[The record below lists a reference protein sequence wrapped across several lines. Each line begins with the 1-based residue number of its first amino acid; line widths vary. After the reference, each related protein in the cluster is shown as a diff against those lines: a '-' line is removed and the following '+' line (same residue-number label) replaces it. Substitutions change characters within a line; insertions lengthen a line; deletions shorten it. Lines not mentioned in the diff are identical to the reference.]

1 LDNQRK
7 KYEVANKSLYDARMN
22 VLTFRNDD
30 HARLIEN
37 ERKSSLYNSHRRER
51 AFFNPNVPNTSSTAP
66 TIGKKYKMLGS
77 ILDLGNSIYKNTYP
91 RVSDEP
97 LKATTN
103 YYKSAIGTEYK
114 TYYENGFKVQEINP
128 PTKNVIHVPGE
139 YHELYRQYVTL
150 DEVPSNIRA
159 KFGSKN
165 TESILKDQL
174 KVHDTLSEIHNQSLV
189 KKVDKSVNQE
199 STRTDSSRIDNDY
212 YDLGNH
218 LRHCVSHGF
227 PVLIRKSFKESV
239 HNADVNKEYLAD
251 PHNTE
256 SPYRRKKDWL
266 GKLMIRF
273 CYTYFPQHRFTT
285 FLLINN

>member
-1 LDNQRK
+1 MK
-7 KYEVANKSLYDARMN
+7 
-22 VLTFRNDD
+22 VLTFRNADPE
-30 HARLIEN
+30 RVIEN
-37 ERKSSLYNSHRRER
+37 ERKSSFYNGNRRER
-51 AFFNPNVPNTSSTAP
+51 AFFNPNAPNLSSTTP
-66 TIGKKYKMLGS
+66 TVGVGKKYKMMGS

-91 RVSDEP
+91 RTSDEP
-97 LKATTN
+97 FKATTN

-165 TESILKDQL
+165 TESLLKDQL

-189 KKVDKSVNQE
+189 KKIDKSTSRE
-199 STRTDSSRIDNDY
+199 STRTSPHKIDNDY
-212 YDLGNH
+212 YDLSNH
-218 LRHCVSHGF
+218 LRHCVSHGY

-239 HNADVNKEYLAD
+239 HNADVSKEYLAD
-251 PHNTE
+251 PRNLE

-266 GKLMIRF
+266 GKLMMSHFIIPLVF
-273 CYTYFPQHRFTT
+273 FNFVFNDPF
-285 FLLINN
+285 